1 MAQQRKVSSK
11 PKIEK
16 ISLELESLNLISGPV
31 TKNVFDKL
39 FENIL
44 KKKILS
50 GSGFINTSW
59 KRFKTSSAYNS
70 KNYSLNGNVF
80 EGLLA
85 VLFYRVGIYAL
96 FRQAKMAFIPNVE
109 FDFVAYSKEIGP
121 LVLSAKTSLR
131 ERYKQADLEGIMMRQ
146 VHRRAKSYL
155 LTLNAVEAKNINS
168 KIKEGKVL
176 GIDRVYV
183 ASEPEFDDLVEELK
197 SFSLVEPPAEPVVES
212 SRIIRPS

>member
-1 MAQQRKVSSK
+1 M
-11 PKIEK
+11 PKS
-16 ISLELESLNLISGPV
+16 ISTQLKSLNLISGEK
-31 TKNVFDKL
+31 TINVFDNL
-39 FENIL
+39 FKNIL
-44 KKKILS
+44 KKKITS
-50 GSGFINTSW
+50 SSGFINTSC
-59 KRFKTSSAYNS
+59 KQFKASPAYNS

-85 VLFYRVGIYAL
+85 VLFYRVGIYPL
-96 FRQAKMAFIPNVE
+96 FRQAKMAFIPNIE

-121 LVLSAKTSLR
+121 IVLSAKTSLR

-155 LTLNAVEAKNINS
+155 LTLDEDEAMNVNS

-197 SFSLVEPPAEPVVES
+197 SWTLIEPQAEPVVES

>member
-1 MAQQRKVSSK
+1 MNS
-11 PKIEK
+11 
-16 ISLELESLNLISGPV
+16 ISVKLKSLNLISGEK
-31 TKNVFDKL
+31 TINVFDLL
-39 FENIL
+39 FKNIL
-44 KKKILS
+44 KKKITS
-50 GSGFINTSW
+50 SAGFISTSW
-59 KRFKTSSAYNS
+59 KQFKGSSAYNS

-85 VLFYRVGIYAL
+85 VLFYRVGIYPL

-121 LVLSAKTSLR
+121 IVLSAKTSLR

-197 SFSLVEPPAEPVVES
+197 GYSLVEPPAEPVVES
-212 SRIIRPS
+212 RRIIRPS